1 VKLPLFGLVSVSYGS
16 REGRHLPPLSQPATT
31 FTLLFLSPG
40 DVIATTVERFL
51 TVKRKA
57 FWHFGKFLVRFS
69 YVPFGLSIVTSFGA
83 IANWWFEGQP
93 KRTDALFVL
102 TGHLVG
108 IGAMLFLH
116 GKNCVRCN
124 CPEYVEAVRLM
135 KRVIKE
141 YGLGWWATISGRRKR
156 LGERENDPRER
167 LERIMRVFEIAPDP
181 PGR

>member
-1 VKLPLFGLVSVSYGS
+1 M
-16 REGRHLPPLSQPATT
+16 
-31 FTLLFLSPG
+31 
-40 DVIATTVERFL
+40 ATTVERFL

-57 FWHFGKFLVRFS
+57 MWNFGKFLVRFS

-83 IANWWFEGQP
+83 IANRWFEGQP

-135 KRVIKE
+135 KRINKE
-141 YGLGWWATISGRRKR
+141 YGTSWWATMFGRKKR
-156 LGERENDPRER
+156 LEEQENDPREEWER
-167 LERIMRVFEIAPDP
+167 LLRVLEIPRSP

>member
-1 VKLPLFGLVSVSYGS
+1 MDPYSDWFHGCNLC
-16 REGRHLPPLSQPATT
+16 RAGRHLQPLSEPATT
-31 FTLLFLSPG
+31 VTLLFLSPG
-40 DVIATTVERFL
+40 DVMATTVERFL
-51 TVKRKA
+51 AVKRKS

-102 TGHLVG
+102 TGHA
-108 IGAMLFLH
+108 AMLFLN
-116 GKNCVRCN
+116 GKNFVRCN

-135 KRVIKE
+135 KRVDKE
-141 YGLGWWATISGRRKR
+141 YGLGWWATISGRRKS
-156 LGERENDPRER
+156 LEEREGDPREEWER
-167 LERIMRVFEIAPDP
+167 LLRVFEIPRSP

>member
-1 VKLPLFGLVSVSYGS
+1 M
-16 REGRHLPPLSQPATT
+16 
-31 FTLLFLSPG
+31 
-40 DVIATTVERFL
+40 ATTVERFL
-51 TVKRKA
+51 AVKRKS

-108 IGAMLFLH
+108 IGAMLFLN
-116 GKNCVRCN
+116 GKNFVRCN

-135 KRVIKE
+135 KPVNKE
-141 YGLGWWATISGRRKR
+141 YGTSWWATMFGRKKR
-156 LGERENDPRER
+156 LGERESDPREEWER
-167 LERIMRVFEIAPDP
+167 LLRVFEIAPDP